1 MIIASLGY
9 VGLELNQNTTAIQQS
24 SYQATLDMLTE
35 GDYLLAS
42 DEDLN
47 RIVLTAERDPSQL
60 DDEEWSRFTRYAFPR
75 LGSWEYIYLSRQSN
89 SISETH
95 WSAFNPYFADLICNS
110 GYKKFFEENTIA
122 FDDSAHAV
130 YARLCLSGD

>member
-60 DDEEWSRFTRYAFPR
+60 DEE
-75 LGSWEYIYLSRQSN
+75 Q
-89 SISETH
+89 
-95 WSAFNPYFADLICNS
+95 
-110 GYKKFFEENTIA
+110 
-122 FDDSAHAV
+122 
-130 YARLCLSGD
+130 